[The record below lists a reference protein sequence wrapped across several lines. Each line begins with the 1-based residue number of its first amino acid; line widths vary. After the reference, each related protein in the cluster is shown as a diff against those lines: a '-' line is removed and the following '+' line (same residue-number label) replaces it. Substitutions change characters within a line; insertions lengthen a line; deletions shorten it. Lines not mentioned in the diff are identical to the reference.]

1 MSAILVLQKL
11 ITQVSHNILRLNCIK
26 PGTYFQN
33 LGQFEFRPTQF
44 LMHKSIN
51 FGVGAG
57 AQRFWR
63 WWHHTSK
70 KMYWA
75 YESFMRGKDQV
86 STSIISLQQRY
97 TDLCSALHSDRCSQ
111 TRPFFFFAE
120 MRWVKYWFVIIPPHQ
135 GHAFSP
141 RHCHVSALWQHLL
154 MWTLINT
161 DTFFYVV
168 WCSLRRG
175 CRPFNQ
181 TSTQSILAILLMP
194 VARRGLMDLCLCSP
208 ESTLG
213 TLLFWNV
220 CYQS

>member
-111 TRPFFFFAE
+111 TRPFFFFCWDE
-120 MRWVKYWFVIIPPHQ
+120 MSWSIDLWLFPHIKDT
-135 GHAFSP
+135 HS
-141 RHCHVSALWQHLL
+141 HHVTVTSARS
-154 MWTLINT
+154 
-161 DTFFYVV
+161 D
-168 WCSLRRG
+168 
-175 CRPFNQ
+175 
-181 TSTQSILAILLMP
+181 STYSCGP
-194 VARRGLMDLCLCSP
+194 
-208 ESTLG
+208 
-213 TLLFWNV
+213 W
-220 CYQS
+220 